1 MKKLLA
7 LVLALVM
14 SMSLAVT
21 SNAAFKD
28 ADKVDHKEAVDMM
41 TALGVI
47 NGMPDGSFN
56 PDGNVTRAEM
66 AKMISIIALGNVDA
80 AAFIGTTTDLT
91 DIAGHWAEGF
101 IKYCYSQGVI
111 AGKGN
116 GIFDPNAN
124 VTAVEAAKMLCVA
137 IGYNAAVQ
145 KYVGA
150 DWQINVT
157 RDAQISGFYK
167 GLGGMISTKALSR
180 DEAAQMIWNALDA
193 TLIRKTASVNRLDG
207 SIIDNYAPDSAGVD
221 LLAETFKAQVVTG
234 VLTGMTGN
242 EKGFTVEDLDNGTTT
257 MVNGRATSY
266 HSTVN
271 NADYTADLTEL
282 LGEEV
287 NVILKTN
294 TSKNAV
300 LGVYSTGV
308 SKVYETTWNAVEQ
321 NSKKPAEVKFGGVSY
336 KIEQPQDDA
345 SAVANQMLVIDE
357 NGVAGTYVASDFTN
371 TRLCTPVKF
380 VDIDGNGKLDIA
392 VVTDTQIAKVT
403 YLGKDNIS
411 VKDLGGE
418 DIVSTTEK
426 REDCDLYSGI
436 AKDDYV
442 AVTKSPYTGNYAFTK
457 LESASGTVTGVK
469 TVSGVENYL
478 IDGTWYKP
486 DEAHNN
492 LAISAGDTVNYLAV
506 AGLIYDF
513 EVTSGATG
521 ASSLAMVVTSGV
533 VGNDDHVKGQTVGTK
548 LLFADGTTKVVTVAK
563 LTEANGT
570 TTNDSNASTLNGKVA
585 QEIGELVVYKVNKDG
600 NYELKA
606 IAKNLN
612 KTALDAIIHGFDGS
626 GKNENYNNKKIG
638 GVELADDAVV
648 FVLTEGTKDHAL
660 ATNKGKIYTGK
671 EFKTNYGTGTALTA
685 TDNASCL
692 YVTSNGFN
700 KATVAAIIGDP
711 AILQGS
717 NYGYLTADAYKSTV
731 NGEDYAN
738 YTIWTGEKEIK
749 ATEKNGTL
757 YAAGTTITFD
767 LDGENVKNV
776 AIPDG
781 LITGAVKGY
790 TSGGKDISF
799 DSVNVYKLTGDTT
812 CIFIDSDKKVASEG
826 AIAIADEPTSGNYI
840 DNVRYIVAAN
850 GDVVL
855 LVVDVNNE
863 MKAAGSYTLSSS
875 TSAAEVNAAL
885 KTYKTVTV
893 TDTTLTLGANIT
905 VIGGRTLV
913 IDSTTLDLNSKALK
927 VEDGATLIINEAQTA
942 TVLEDITAE
951 EGATLVVKV
960 DSSDTATAYTWYTAA
975 GKAPVADPATP
986 GVAGTAI
993 SGAPVADDTY
1003 EYSVVYT
1010 NTNGTT
1016 KLAWLAV

>member
-14 SMSLAVT
+14 PMSLAVT

-28 ADKVDHKEAVDMM
+28 ADKVEHKEAVDMM

-80 AAFIGTTTDLT
+80 AAFIGTSTDLT
-91 DIAGHWAEGF
+91 DISGHWAEGF

-137 IGYNAAVQ
+137 IGYNAGVQ
-145 KYVGA
+145 KYVGS

-157 RDAQISGFYK
+157 RDALLSGFYK
-167 GLGGMISTKALSR
+167 NLSGLVATKALSC

-207 SIIDNYAPDSAGVD
+207 SIIDNYAPDSHGTD
-221 LLAETFKAQVVTG
+221 LLEETFKAQVVTG

-257 MVNGRATSY
+257 YVNGTARGY
-266 HSTVN
+266 HGTVN

-282 LGEEV
+282 LGQEV

-308 SKVYETTWNAVEQ
+308 SKVYETTWNAVKQ

-336 KIEQPQDDA
+336 KLEAPH
-345 SAVANQMLVIDE
+345 ANTAATADELLVIE
-357 NGVAGTYVASDFTN
+357 TNGIASTYDAADFTN
-371 TRLCTPVKF
+371 TRYCTPVKF
-380 VDIDGNGKLDIA
+380 IDIDGNGKLDIA
-392 VVTDTQIAKVT
+392 IVPDTQIAKVT

-411 VKDLGGE
+411 VKDLGG
-418 DIVSTTEK
+418 DNVISTTEK
-426 REDCDLYSGI
+426 RENCDLYDGI

-442 AVTKSPYTGNYAFTK
+442 AVTVSPYTGNYAFTK

-513 EVTSGATG
+513 EVTSGAVG
-521 ASSLAMVVTSGV
+521 ANSLAMVVNAGQVNASGV
-533 VGNDDHVKGQTVGTK
+533 TGASAQAK
-548 LLFADGTTKVVTVAK
+548 LLFADGTTKAVTVVK
-563 LTEANGT
+563 MNSTD
-570 TTNDSNASTLNGKVA
+570 DSTISTLKDAVVA
-585 QEIGELVVYKVNKDG
+585 EIGELVIYKVNKDG
-600 NYELKA
+600 DYELKT
-606 IAKNLN
+606 IAAGLDKDD
-612 KTALDAIIHGFDGS
+612 LDAIIHGFDGS
-626 GKNENYNNKKIG
+626 GSAASYNNKKIG
-638 GVELADDAVV
+638 GYELADDAVV
-648 FVLTEGTKDHAL
+648 FVLTKGSKSTAAAD
-660 ATNKGKIYTGK
+660 NKGKIYTGK

-692 YVTSNGFN
+692 YVTSNGFS
-700 KATVAAIIGDP
+700 KATIAAIVGNP

-717 NYGYLTADAYKSTV
+717 NYGYLTADTYKSTV

-749 ATEKNGTL
+749 TTEKNGTL
-757 YAAGTTITFD
+757 YATGTVVTFD
-767 LDGENVKNV
+767 ADGENVKNV

-781 LITGAVKGY
+781 LTTGAVMGY
-790 TSGGKDISF
+790 TEGKKDITF
-799 DSVNVYKLTGDTT
+799 DGVNVNKLTEDTSY
-812 CIFIDSDKKVASEG
+812 IFIDSDKKVASEG

-875 TSAAEVNAAL
+875 TNAAKVNAAL

-893 TDTTLTLGANIT
+893 TDATLTLDAAIT

-913 IDSTTLDLNSKALK
+913 IDSTTLDLNGKALK
-927 VEDGATLIINEAQTA
+927 VEDGATLVINKQQTA
-942 TVLEDITAE
+942 AVLEGITAE
-951 EGATLVVKV
+951 EGATLVVKAE
-960 DSSDTATAYTWYTAA
+960 SSTTVSANKWYTSAGVKDTSNAVALTTSNKVAA
-975 GKAPVADPATP
+975 NSTYVFGTIYTQTTNAGDT
-986 GVAGTAI
+986 AGTAW
-993 SGAPVADDTY
+993 V
-1003 EYSVVYT
+1003 
-1010 NTNGTT
+1010 
-1016 KLAWLAV
+1016 KK

>member
-14 SMSLAVT
+14 PMSLAVT

-28 ADKVDHKEAVDMM
+28 ADKVEHKEAVDMM

-80 AAFIGTTTDLT
+80 AAFVGTTTDLT

-116 GIFDPNAN
+116 GTFDPNAN

-207 SIIDNYAPDSAGVD
+207 SIIDNYTPDVNGVD

-234 VLTGMTGN
+234 VLTSMTGN
-242 EKGFTVEDLDNGTTT
+242 GKGFQVADYDNGTTT

-271 NADYTADLTEL
+271 NADYTADLTAL

-287 NVILKTN
+287 NVILKTD

-321 NSKKPAEVKFGGVSY
+321 NSDKPAEVKFGGVSY
-336 KIEQPQDDA
+336 KLEQPQAAA
-345 SAVANQMLVIDE
+345 SAVANQLVVIDE

-392 VVTDTQIAKVT
+392 VVTDTQVAKVT

-411 VKDLGGE
+411 VKDLGGAN
-418 DIVSTTEK
+418 IVSTTEK

-486 DEAHNN
+486 DAANN
-492 LAISAGDTVNYLAV
+492 SLAMSAGDTVNYLAV

-521 ASSLAMVVTSGV
+521 ANSLAMVVTAQKFTGTGV
-533 VGNDDHVKGQTVGTK
+533 AGDFTQAK

-563 LTEANGT
+563 MNT
-570 TTNDSNASTLNGKVA
+570 TDDSVESTLTTAVTA
-585 QEIGELVVYKVNKDG
+585 EIGELVVYKVNKDG
-600 NYELKA
+600 NYELKT
-606 IAKNLN
+606 IAASQS

-626 GKNENYNNKKIG
+626 GSAANYNNKKIG

-648 FVLTEGTKDHAL
+648 FVLTKGNKDTHASD
-660 ATNKGKIYTGK
+660 NKGKVYTGK
-671 EFKTNYGTGTALTA
+671 EFKTNYGTKTNELTA

-692 YVTSNGFN
+692 YVTSNGFS

-757 YAAGTTITFD
+757 YAAGTTVTFD

-781 LITGAVKGY
+781 LTTGAVMGY
-790 TSGGKDISF
+790 TSGGKDITFNGTDTS
-799 DSVNVYKLTGDTT
+799 KLTEDTT
-812 CIFIDSDKKVASEG
+812 CIFVDSAKKVASEG
-826 AIAIADEPTSGNYI
+826 AISIADEPTSGNYI
-840 DNVRYIVAAN
+840 DNVRYIVDGN
-850 GDVVL
+850 GNVLL
-855 LVVDVNNE
+855 LVVDVNNK
-863 MKAAGSYTLSSS
+863 MKATGSYALNNVADSVAGT
-875 TSAAEVNAAL
+875 AALNNAL
-885 KTYKTVTV
+885 KTYTDVTV
-893 TDTTLTLGANIT
+893 TGATLKLNGNVT
-905 VIGGRTLV
+905 VFGGRTLIV
-913 IDSTTLDLNSKALK
+913 DATTLDLNGKALK
-927 VEDGATLIINEAQTA
+927 VEDGATLIINKTQTA
-942 TVLEDITAE
+942 AVLEGITAE

-960 DSSDTATAYTWYTAA
+960 ASTGNVTADTWYTVA
-975 GKAPVADPATP
+975 GKAPVANPATP

-993 SGAPVADDTY
+993 SGAPVTADTY

-1010 NTNGTT
+1010 NNAGAT